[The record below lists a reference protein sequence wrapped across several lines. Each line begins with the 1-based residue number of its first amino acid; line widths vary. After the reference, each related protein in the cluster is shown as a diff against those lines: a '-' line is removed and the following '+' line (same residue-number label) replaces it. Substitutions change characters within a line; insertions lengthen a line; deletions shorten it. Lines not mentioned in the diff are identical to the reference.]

1 MERLSRTMVV
11 AIMVVI
17 ITFRREKQ
25 MVQSL
30 KGVMPRVTLLLV
42 AALLT
47 LGLLSACDILDTK
60 APDEE
65 STEDEP
71 SEVAGDESPES
82 DSLPGDTDFITE
94 NGGAVLGSPG
104 SYNIFIQITGIE
116 GESTD
121 DAHEDWIEVLSY
133 SHSVSQPASG
143 LATGS
148 RTSGR
153 VEHQDFTITKELDKA
168 SPKLALYCCNGTHIE
183 EVTIELC
190 YADGDK
196 AKFMEYALT
205 DVIVTSVIPSGYAG
219 IEDRPTEQVS
229 LNYGRIQWTYTEY
242 DDTGKPKGNVEAQW
256 NVETGM
262 GG

>member
-1 MERLSRTMVV
+1 MAKST
-11 AIMVVI
+11 
-17 ITFRREKQ
+17 
-25 MVQSL
+25 
-30 KGVMPRVTLLLV
+30 KGVMSKFTLLLL
-42 AALLT
+42 AT
-47 LGLLSACDILDTK
+47 LVTIGLLAACDILDTK

-65 STEDEP
+65 STGDEP
-71 SEVAGDESPES
+71 SEIAGDESPES

-94 NGGAVLGSPG
+94 NEGAVLGSPG
-104 SYNIFIQITGIE
+104 SYIIFMQITGIT

-143 LATGS
+143 ITTGG
-148 RTSGR
+148 RTAGR
-153 VEHQDFTITKELDKA
+153 AEHQDFTITKELDKA

-196 AKFMEYALT
+196 SKFMEYALT
-205 DVIVTSVIPSGYAG
+205 DVIVTSVIPSGYADSEG
-219 IEDRPTEQVS
+219 RPTEQVS
-229 LNYGRIQWTYTEY
+229 LNYGKIQWIYTEY
-242 DDTGKPKGNVEAQW
+242 DDSGKSKGNVEAQW
-256 NVETGM
+256 NVETDI